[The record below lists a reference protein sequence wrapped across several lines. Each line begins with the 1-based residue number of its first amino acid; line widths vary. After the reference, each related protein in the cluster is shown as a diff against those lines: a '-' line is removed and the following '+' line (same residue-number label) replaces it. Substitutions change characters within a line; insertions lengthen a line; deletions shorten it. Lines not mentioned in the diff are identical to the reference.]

1 MSVKKKKNAPK
12 EISNRSATF
21 HFAIESKYEAGMV
34 LNGTEV
40 KSIRDGKV
48 SFNDSFVLLQDGEV
62 FVRSLHIHEYS
73 HGSGNNHHATRDR
86 KLLLHKKEI
95 AKLISKVKEKGFTI
109 IPLRIY
115 FSESNRVKI
124 EIALARGKKL
134 YDKRESIKERDQKKR
149 VRPKWI
155 SAISDK

>member
-1 MSVKKKKNAPK
+1 LSAKKKNTPK

-34 LNGTEV
+34 LQGTEV
-40 KSIRDGKV
+40 KSVREGKV
-48 SFNDSFVLLQDGEV
+48 SFNDSFVIIHEGEV
-62 FVRSLHIHEYS
+62 LIKSLHIQTYS
-73 HGSGNNHHATRDR
+73 HGVGNNHDATRDR

-95 AKLISKVKEKGFTI
+95 QKIGAKVKEKGFTI

-115 FSESNRVKI
+115 FSESNKIKI

-134 YDKRESIKERDQKKR
+134 YDKRDSIKERDVKR
-149 VRPKWI
+149 DLDRRI
-155 SAISDK
+155 D